1 MFGNSLLDDGTP
13 YLTKPFA
20 REELAARVRELLAAP
35 EAAGA

>member
-1 MFGNSLLDDGTP
+1 MASSTTGP
-13 YLTKPFA
+13 YLMKPFA